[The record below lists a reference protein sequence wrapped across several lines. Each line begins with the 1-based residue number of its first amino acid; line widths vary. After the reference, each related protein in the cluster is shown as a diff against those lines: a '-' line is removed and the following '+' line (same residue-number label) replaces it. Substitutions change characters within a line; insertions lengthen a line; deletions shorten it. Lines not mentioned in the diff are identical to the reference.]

1 MKTQHLFI
9 IAILLLT
16 GGGMQVQAQEVNE
29 WEPGLSGTAA
39 TVETYE
45 HKADRVDARKK
56 MPGALKVSFGPA
68 WMTSKVYV
76 NQYNYFSNK
85 GGYELMLNFETFG
98 RSNWG
103 FSADLNYNHTSYK
116 GYADISLLH
125 LGPGLLY
132 GGVLGEHWRLTVGL
146 GLGLSMCNETLDKQ
160 YTYFGSGESTEFG
173 FGMMSR
179 VGVEYMLNSKW
190 GIGLDINSAMSFIS
204 NNSGQPL
211 PDGEASGFSHT
222 AILIGVR
229 QYF

>member
-1 MKTQHLFI
+1 MKIRHLLI
-9 IAILLLT
+9 IAFVLT
-16 GGGMQVQAQEVNE
+16 TGCRLTASAQEVNE

-39 TVETYE
+39 SVVTYE

-76 NQYNYFSNK
+76 DQYNYFSNK

-103 FSADLNYNHTSYK
+103 FSADLNYNRTSYT
-116 GYADISLLH
+116 GYVDTSLLH
-125 LGPGLLY
+125 LGPSLLY
-132 GGVLGEHWRLTVGL
+132 GGVLGEHWRLTIGL
-146 GLGLSMCNETLDKQ
+146 GLGLSMYNEKLDKQ

-204 NNSGQPL
+204 NDSGQPL

-222 AILIGVR
+222 AFLIGVR

>member
-29 WEPGLSGTAA
+29 WEPGLSGTTA
-39 TVETYE
+39 TVTTDEY
-45 HKADRVDARKK
+45 KADRVDARKK

-68 WMTSKVYV
+68 RITSKVYV
-76 NQYNYFSNK
+76 NEYDYFKDK
-85 GGYELMLNFETFG
+85 GGYEVMLNYETFG

-103 FSADLNYNHTSYK
+103 FSADLNYNRTSYK
-116 GYADISLLH
+116 GYVDISLLH

-146 GLGLSMCNETLDKQ
+146 GLGMSIYNEKLDKQ
-160 YTYFGSGESTEFG
+160 YTYFTSGESKFG

-179 VGVEYMLNSKW
+179 VGVEYMVNDQW
-190 GIGLDINSAMSFIS
+190 GIGMDINSALAFIG
-204 NNSGQPL
+204 NGSGQSL
-211 PDGEASGFSHT
+211 PDGETSGFSHVGF
-222 AILIGVR
+222 LFGVR
-229 QYF
+229 KYF